1 MRAYYGLRPGD
12 KVVLWIDGRSM
23 FVQPVHTLPPH
34 PRMSYEQAA
43 ATLRAFCRAYG
54 KDFAPSLLPPD
65 VLDAARHYHLL
76 G

>member
-1 MRAYYGLRPGD
+1 
-12 KVVLWIDGRSM
+12 M
-23 FVQPVHTLPPH
+23 FVQPVQTLPPH

-43 ATLRAFCRAYG
+43 ATLRAFRRAYG
-54 KDFAPSLLPPD
+54 KNFAPSLLPPD